1 MLEHSGGR
9 MKLASCALVL
19 ACLLCLPSAR
29 AQPAAG
35 VSGHWQGSIAAPGQ
49 DLAIE
54 VDLAQNPKGEWI
66 GSIDIPPQGL
76 KGSPLSDIAVKGNSV
91 TFGMKGAPGEPTFN
105 GKLSVDGKTI
115 FGGFTQGG
123 NDLTFSLKRTGEA
136 VIETPPKS
144 TTIGKE
150 IEGLWEGALD
160 VKGTILR
167 LKVKLSNQP
176 DGTATGTMISVDQGG
191 GEIPITTITE
201 TGSNLKLEVKTI
213 QGSYDGDLTDGVLVG
228 HWMQRGATFPLTFK
242 RPQEGKK

>member
-9 MKLASCALVL
+9 MKLASCTLVL

-76 KGSPLSDIAVKGNSV
+76 KGFPLSDIAVKGTAV
-91 TFGMKGAPGEPTFN
+91 TFAMKVPGDPKFD
-105 GKLSVDGKTI
+105 GKLSSDGKAI
-115 FGGFTQGG
+115 SGGFTQGEG
-123 NDLTFSLKRTGEA
+123 DVTFSLKRTGDA
-136 VIETPPKS
+136 VIELPAKS
-144 TTIGKE
+144 TAIAKE
-150 IEGLWEGALD
+150 LEGLWEGALD
-160 VKGTILR
+160 ANGNTLR
-167 LKVKLSNQP
+167 LKLNLSNRP